1 MPAKL
6 SPEQR
11 EEIAQSRDR
20 THVLAE
26 RYGVSVSRVKE
37 IRAAAGWS
45 RRDDRGG
52 NLPGT
57 PKNPLSGR
65 RPGTPN
71 KRTVHAREVLE
82 EHGADPVEML
92 AKTMK
97 DEQVPRDLRVDCA
110 KALLPYVYPRLSAV
124 EVTGRDGDAVKVEHD
139 HDLCVRL
146 MADDVVVERLEAI
159 VIERAERERAER
171 GVETVYQPELPDGEG
186 A

>member
-11 EEIAQSRDR
+11 EEISRSRER

-45 RRDDRGG
+45 RDDDRGG

-57 PKNPLSGR
+57 PKHPNTGR
-65 RPGTPN
+65 RPGAPL
-71 KRTVHAREVLE
+71 KRTVEARETIAK
-82 EHGADPVEML
+82 HGASPVEAL
-92 AKTMK
+92 ARTMN
-97 DEQVPRDLRVDCA
+97 DESVPLELRMTCA
-110 KALLPYVYPRLSAV
+110 KALLPYAYPRLASV
-124 EVTGRDGDAVKVEHD
+124 EVTGRDGDAIKVEHD
-139 HDLCVRL
+139 HDLCLRL
-146 MADDVVVERLEAI
+146 MADDVLVERLEAI
-159 VIERAERERAER
+159 VIERAEQERDES
-171 GVETVYQPELPDGEG
+171 GVEAVYQPELPSG

>member
-11 EEIAQSRDR
+11 EEISRSRER

-45 RRDDRGG
+45 REDDRGG

-57 PKNPLSGR
+57 PKNPRSGKQ
-65 RPGTPN
+65 PGTPN
-71 KRTVHAREVLE
+71 KRTLYARQILE
-82 EHGADPVEML
+82 DHGADPVEML

-110 KALLPYVYPRLSAV
+110 KALLPYVYPKLSAV
-124 EVTGRDGDAVKVEHD
+124 EVTGRDGGAVQVEHD
-139 HDLCVRL
+139 HELCMRL

-159 VIERAERERAER
+159 VIERAEREREER
-171 GVETVYQPELPDGEG
+171 GVEPVYQPELPTG